1 MKTSYDRA
9 SNGRKEYLAELLT
22 SVYGTTNINYE
33 NNESVEDVSTGNSI
47 FGSCKFDTRKSMGH
61 YCERFRELFEYSL
74 LNDKFEFTPPRKK
87 NTTLGTDSIL
97 TNAEIYL
104 AKIGVDFSQYFGMKI
119 NREKWRWVLYEAMIL
134 HLLPAIFFVE
144 YKDRNNDNHPF
155 DDIHLQIQ
163 AAVMRIQTLIDREF
177 FFICRDS
184 SITKVYDTRF
194 KNKKFNYKLPIEISS
209 MEPPRIVKW
218 ENIAV
223 NINCDYEEIYHN
235 EDEEQPEKLLDGFI
249 RVDEQKEE
257 KIEISVNPDNN
268 TAFTVSISSMSYEP
282 KKNLTNDIEYY
293 TYIDDSDK
301 EKLMTQYKTN
311 TKLQGDIKKKAQKD
325 ISDMFKANEKDYY
338 RSIANYIEDGLERIF
353 KIDIHLFIKEEISIS
368 KCKEALKVFSAEAD
382 EIVDSYI
389 KRYGVERCRI
399 MVKNTLIELIS
410 NFSKQLEA
418 TSEQLTDKY
427 KTLLDYSWRDEHKKA
442 IGGYLSTAS
451 SLSPSVKKVPPELTT
466 FERLKKA
473 VKKYYD
479 SL

>member
-1 MKTSYDRA
+1 MKSLYIRA
-9 SNGRKEYLAELLT
+9 TNGRKAYLEELLED
-22 SVYGTTNINYE
+22 VYHTTNVNYE
-33 NNESVEDVSTGNSI
+33 NNESVKGVSTGKSI
-47 FGSCKFDTRKSMGH
+47 FRSCKFDTRKSMGH

-74 LNDKFEFTPPRKK
+74 LNDEFEFTPPGKK
-87 NTTLGTDSIL
+87 DTTLRTDSIL
-97 TNAEIYL
+97 RNIEIYL
-104 AKIGVDFSQYFGMKI
+104 NKIGVDFSQYFGMEI

-144 YKDRNNDNHPF
+144 YKDRYNDNHPY

-163 AAVMRIQTLIDREF
+163 AAVMRIQTLIDREI

-184 SITKVYDTRF
+184 NITKVYDTRF

-209 MEPPRIVKW
+209 MVPPRIVKW

-235 EDEEQPEKLLDGFI
+235 EEEEQPEKLLDGFI

-293 TYIDDSDK
+293 TYIDDSDE
-301 EKLMTQYKTN
+301 EKLKMLYKTN
-311 TKLQGDIKKKAQKD
+311 TQLKDDVKQKAQKD
-325 ISDMFKANEKDYY
+325 ISDMFKTNENDYY
-338 RSIANYIEDGLERIF
+338 CSIAKNIKGALDRIS
-353 KIDIHLFIKEEISIS
+353 KIDMQLFIKKGIDIS
-368 KCKEALKVFSAEAD
+368 KYKDVLGLFSAEAD
-382 EIVDSYI
+382 EIVAFYI
-389 KRYGVERCRI
+389 KKYGEEPCRL
-399 MVKNTLIELIS
+399 MVKNKLIELIS
-410 NFSKQLEA
+410 IFSKQLEA

-427 KTLLDYSWRDEHKKA
+427 KTLLDDSWRDEHKEA
-442 IGGYLSTAS
+442 IDEYLSTAI
-451 SLSPSVKKVPPELTT
+451 SLSPSVKKVHPELTT

>member
-9 SNGRKEYLAELLT
+9 TNGRSAYLKELLEF
-22 SVYGTTNINYE
+22 VYHTTNINYE
-33 NNESVEDVSTGNSI
+33 NNESVKGVSKGSSI
-47 FGSCKFDTRKSMGH
+47 FGSCKFDTRKSMGFF
-61 YCERFRELFEYSL
+61 CERFRELFEYSL
-74 LNDKFEFTPPRKK
+74 LNDEFEFTPPGEKD
-87 NTTLGTDSIL
+87 TTLRTDSIL
-97 TNAEIYL
+97 RNIEIYL
-104 AKIGVDFSQYFGMKI
+104 NKIGVDFSQYFGMEI

-144 YKDRNNDNHPF
+144 YKDRSNANHPY

-163 AAVMRIQTLIDREF
+163 AAVMRIQTLIDREY

-184 SITKVYDTRF
+184 NITKVYDSRYS
-194 KNKKFNYKLPIEISS
+194 NQACNYKLPIAISP
-209 MEPPRIVKW
+209 MEPPGIVEW

-223 NINCDYEEIYHN
+223 NINCDYEKSYHN
-235 EDEEQPEKLLDGFI
+235 EEEEQPEKLLDGFI

-257 KIEISVNPDNN
+257 KIEISVIPKNN
-268 TAFTVSISSMSYEP
+268 SAYTVYISSMTYEP
-282 KKNLTNDIEYY
+282 KNNLTNDIEYY
-293 TYIDDSDK
+293 TYIDDSDE

-311 TKLQGDIKKKAQKD
+311 TQLKGDIKKKAQKD
-325 ISDMFKANEKDYY
+325 ISDMFKTNETKYY
-338 RSIANYIEDGLERIF
+338 RSIAKYIKGALDSIS
-353 KIDIHLFIKEEISIS
+353 KIDMQLFIKEDINIL
-368 KCKEALKVFSAEAD
+368 KYKEALKVFSAEAD
-382 EIVDSYI
+382 EIVDFYI
-389 KRYGVERCRI
+389 KKYGKEPCKL
-399 MVKNTLIELIS
+399 MVKNKLIELIS

-451 SLSPSVKKVPPELTT
+451 SLSPSVKKVHPELTT

-473 VKKYYD
+473 VIKYYD

>member
-1 MKTSYDRA
+1 MKTSYDRVT
-9 SNGRKEYLAELLT
+9 NGRKEYLEELLT

-33 NNESVEDVSTGNSI
+33 NNENVGCVSTGNSI
-47 FGSCKFDTRKSMGH
+47 LGSCKFDTRKSMGH
-61 YCERFRELFEYSL
+61 YCERFRELFEHSL
-74 LNDKFEFTPPRKK
+74 LDDYFNFTPPRKK

-104 AKIGVDFSQYFGMKI
+104 AKIGVDFSQYSGIAI

-144 YKDRNNDNHPF
+144 YKDRYNDNHSY

-163 AAVMRIQTLIDREF
+163 AAVMRIQALIDREF

-184 SITKVYDTRF
+184 NITKVYDSSLYYR
-194 KNKKFNYKLPIEISS
+194 KSNYKLPIKISS
-209 MEPPRIVKW
+209 MEPPKIVKW

-223 NINCDYEEIYHN
+223 NINCDYEECYHT
-235 EDEEQPEKLLDGFI
+235 EEEKQPEKLLDGFI
-249 RVDEQKEE
+249 RVDKQKEE
-257 KIEISVNPDNN
+257 KIGISVIPDNN
-268 TAFTVSISSMSYEP
+268 SAYTVYISSMTYEP

-293 TYIDDSDK
+293 TYIDDSD
-301 EKLMTQYKTN
+301 EEELITQYKTN
-311 TKLQGDIKKKAQKD
+311 TQLKGDIKKKAQKD
-325 ISDMFKANEKDYY
+325 ISYMFKTNENDYY
-338 RSIANYIEDGLERIF
+338 HSIANNIEGALDRIS
-353 KIDIHLFIKEEISIS
+353 KIDMELFIKENINIY
-368 KCKEALKVFSAEAD
+368 KYQEALGVFSAEAD
-382 EIVDSYI
+382 EIVGFY
-389 KRYGVERCRI
+389 KNKYGVERCRL

-442 IGGYLSTAS
+442 IAEYLSTAS
-451 SLSPSVKKVPPELTT
+451 SLSPSVKKVHLELTT
-466 FERLKKA
+466 FERLKKT